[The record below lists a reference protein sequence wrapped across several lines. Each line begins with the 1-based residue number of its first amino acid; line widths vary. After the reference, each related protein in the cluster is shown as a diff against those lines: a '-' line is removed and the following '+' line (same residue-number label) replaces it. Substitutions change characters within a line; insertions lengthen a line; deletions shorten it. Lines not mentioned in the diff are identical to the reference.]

1 MGVSL
6 DRTPKCHPEM
16 AGEGIE
22 YVWAL
27 AKLRYRRSPIIKK
40 RSKEKF
46 RQLVTECTNHSLNLN
61 VERVRSCSKKA
72 RSYMKLYK
80 AVQSVSFGE
89 DITLNKHT
97 ILESTLKVYRKL
109 KKKSKSHRNVLDQNL
124 SDIFPGNDYNRV
136 IEHVVSKTDIK
147 IEGQNELIGA
157 LLRKMSCN

>member
-1 MGVSL
+1 
-6 DRTPKCHPEM
+6 
-16 AGEGIE
+16 
-22 YVWAL
+22 
-27 AKLRYRRSPIIKK
+27 
-40 RSKEKF
+40 
-46 RQLVTECTNHSLNLN
+46 
-61 VERVRSCSKKA
+61 
-72 RSYMKLYK
+72 MKLYK

-124 SDIFPGNDYNRV
+124 SDIIPGNDYNRV
-136 IEHVVSKTDIK
+136 IEHVASKTDIK